1 VAFDFFPDAPKVE
14 IDWNEKTPIVPTVPG
29 TLPDL
34 ETKISTILAK
44 LDKVP
49 YDAIGTELKT
59 TLETINKTLAHIDLG
74 LIPELKPAIAELR
87 RTLASTNRVL
97 KSTDATLL
105 GKDAPGQLELRNALQ
120 EVARAA
126 RSVRVL
132 ADYLERHPE
141 ALLRGKSGER
151 P

>member
-1 VAFDFFPDAPKVE
+1 V
-14 IDWNEKTPIVPTVPG
+14 
-29 TLPDL
+29 
-34 ETKISTILAK
+34 
-44 LDKVP
+44 
-49 YDAIGTELKT
+49 
-59 TLETINKTLAHIDLG
+59 TINKALAHLDSG

-87 RTLASTNRVL
+87 RTLVSANRAL